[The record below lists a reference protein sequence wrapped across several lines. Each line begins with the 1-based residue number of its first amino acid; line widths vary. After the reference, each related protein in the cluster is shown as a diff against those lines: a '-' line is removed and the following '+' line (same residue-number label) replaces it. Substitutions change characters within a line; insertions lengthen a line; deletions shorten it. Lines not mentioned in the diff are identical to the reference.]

1 MTNALSPVGWIAL
14 LAGAALIVWAFGAP
28 ASVGYSGTVNMELL
42 VAKMLYAVAGA
53 ACAVIGA
60 VFVAAAALVAD
71 RDVQSAPPRAGDA
84 GDVNRAGSF

>member
-1 MTNALSPVGWIAL
+1 MTNALSPVGWTAL

-28 ASVGYSGTVNMELL
+28 ASVGSSGTVNMELL

-60 VFVAAAALVAD
+60 VFVAAASLVSGRGAD
-71 RDVQSAPPRAGDA
+71 SAPAASPV
-84 GDVNRAGSF
+84 DVNRAGSF